1 MGNRISHLYEFGPFH
16 LDAAERVLRRDG
28 QEVPLTPKTLD
39 ILLILVEHSG
49 RILEKRELMDRV
61 WPDSFVEES
70 NLTQQ
75 VSTLRKAMGDT
86 SGAPEFIETVPKRG
100 YRFIAVVR
108 EISESDTDLLL
119 EAQTSTRV
127 IIEEEVHAETETA
140 WRRLLVGQF
149 PGALVRRWPPLAAVP
164 PVPLMIGGLT
174 LCLMLVWTMAF
185 RPVGTVTRQPLNLN
199 LTQLYS
205 VKNYDNSNFSSARF
219 SPDGRMIAFEVPG
232 EGQNIWIMQPQ
243 GRLPVRIT
251 KDKWHDASPVWS
263 PDGEQ
268 IAFVSNRNHEIGIWV
283 VPFLGSSPGLL
294 KRLGDK
300 TLETRKVTPVLKAW
314 ARDGRSI
321 FYEWDCNFYRL
332 DLNSKESEKL
342 TSFNP
347 DVENPQDFALSP
359 DEQWI
364 VWSQR
369 SGNYFDLWRRALNG
383 GTPLRLTEDEY
394 SDRAPIWHPD
404 GQRVIYTSIRDGRMQ
419 VCQVAIG
426 SGLIQPLT
434 AGDYNGSALDVA
446 PDGVR
451 ILCHQQRYESDLVVA
466 SVETGEQRQLTSDV
480 GVEFWPTF
488 SPDGQFIA
496 YQSIPGERFYW
507 DPRRGQLLTRTT
519 SPDDT
524 PRQLSSDAFDATWSP
539 DGSRLAFL
547 RWTGRYHSLWTVPA
561 AGGQEQP
568 LVTDFV
574 TYAGQTANP
583 VMNRIQAADYAWSPD
598 SQRIAYVA
606 RPDGAFNVWTIAA
619 DGTVPEKIT
628 NNTNPSLRFQS
639 PLWSPDGQQLAFVS
653 DPGSQAEPQ
662 VVSLHVSRAGR
673 TDLLLQTAAAI
684 RVLGW
689 TSDQELLLALLEN
702 AEESRTRPAEIRL
715 VSVSLHDSGQRQVLT
730 LPAAYFA
737 SFNLSPD
744 RRNVSCVL
752 AHDSRDQVLILS
764 LTGAVVK
771 KIAASP
777 DDKVSCSAPVW
788 SPDGKLICYSR
799 QTNWSLLTL
808 AINDK

>member
-1 MGNRISHLYEFGPFH
+1 MSSHISHLYEFGPFQ
-16 LDAAERVLRRDG
+16 LDITERVLRRAG
-28 QEVPLTPKTLD
+28 EEVPLTPKALETL
-39 ILLILVEHSG
+39 LVLVEHSG
-49 RILEKRELMDRV
+49 RILEKRKLMDQV

-75 VSTLRKAMGDT
+75 ISTLRKALGDT
-86 SGAPEFIETVPKRG
+86 SGAPQFIETVPKRG
-100 YRFIAVVR
+100 YRFIADVR
-108 EISESDTDLLL
+108 EVRQSEAGLLV
-119 EAQTSTRV
+119 EAETSTRV
-127 IIEEEVHAETETA
+127 VIENLAPEETDTG
-140 WRRLLVGQF
+140 WRRLVSGQF
-149 PGALVRRWPPLAAVP
+149 PVALVHRWPPLAAVP
-164 PVPLMIGGLT
+164 PVPLMMSGLM
-174 LCLMLVWTMAF
+174 LCLLLVWMLAF
-185 RPVGTVTRQPLNLN
+185 RPASSVTGQPLNLN

-205 VKNYDNSNFSSARF
+205 VKSYDSYNFSSARF
-219 SPDGRMIAFEVPG
+219 SPDGKMIAFEAPG
-232 EGQNIWIMQPQ
+232 EDQNIWIMQPN

-251 KDKWHDASPVWS
+251 KDKWHDSSPVWS
-263 PDGEQ
+263 PDGDQ

-283 VPFLGSSPGLL
+283 VPFLGSSPSLL

-300 TLETRKVTPVLKAW
+300 TIETRNVTPVLKAW

-321 FYEWDCNFYRL
+321 FYEWNSNFYRL
-332 DLNSKESEKL
+332 DLTSKESEKL

-369 SGNYFDLWRRALNG
+369 NGNRFDLWRRALNG
-383 GTPLRLTEDEY
+383 GTPLRVTDDEY
-394 SDRAPIWHPD
+394 SDRAPLWHPD

-419 VCQVAIG
+419 VCQAEV
-426 SGLIQPLT
+426 STGLTQPLT
-434 AGDYNGSALDVA
+434 AGDYNGSALDVS
-446 PDGVR
+446 PDGIR

-466 SVETGEQRQLTSDV
+466 SVETGEQRQITSDV

-524 PRQLSSDAFDATWSP
+524 PRQLSSDAFDAEWSP

-547 RWTGRYHSLWTVPA
+547 RWTGRYYSLWTMPA
-561 AGGQEQP
+561 AGGLEQP
-568 LVTDFV
+568 LVAEYV

-583 VMNRIQAADYAWSPD
+583 VMNLIQTADYSWSPD
-598 SQRIAYVA
+598 SHRIAYVA
-606 RPDGAFNVWTIAA
+606 RTDGAFNVWTIAA
-619 DGTVPEKIT
+619 DGSAPEKIT
-628 NNTNPSLRFQS
+628 SNASPSLRFQC

-653 DPGSQAEPQ
+653 DPGPQTEQQ
-662 VVSLHVSRAGR
+662 VVSLQVSRAGR
-673 TDLLLQTAAAI
+673 TDLLFQTEAAM

-689 TSDQELLLALLEN
+689 TSDHELLVALLEN
-702 AEESRTRPAEIRL
+702 AEQNRTRPAEIRL
-715 VSVSLHDSGQRQVLT
+715 VGISLDDSGQRQVLT

-744 RRNVSCVL
+744 KRNVSCVV

-764 LTGAVVK
+764 LTGEVVK

-777 DDKVSCSAPVW
+777 DDKVSCSGPVW
-788 SPDGKLICYSR
+788 SPDGKLICFSR

-808 AINDK
+808 ALNDK